1 MIPSNL
7 RQKTY
12 RRKCNKCGLE
22 IRSTCIEES
31 KVLLDESRDTA
42 KGKSV
47 EGGFL
52 FYNDRKRVLDDG
64 CDDVNSINNVLAISF
79 GEGGRDTLVII
90 RLRFEKVRERWEL
103 NKHTTVELVAAST
116 ADCTFSA
123 SVWIACLTRQAL
135 AHSLI
140 FLIKST
146 NQCRVQI
153 TSSVGEGIDVIV
165 QGCNL

>member
-1 MIPSNL
+1 L

-22 IRSTCIEES
+22 IRSTCTEES
-31 KVLLDESRDTA
+31 KVLLDESRHPA

-64 CDDVNSINNVLAISF
+64 YDDINSINNALAISF
-79 GEGGRDTLVII
+79 GEGSRDTLVII
-90 RLRFEKVRERWEL
+90 RLMFEKVRERWKL
-103 NKHTTVELVAAST
+103 NKHTAVELVVASV
-116 ADCTFSA
+116 ADCTFNA
-123 SVWIACLTRQAL
+123 SVWIAWLTRQAL
-135 AHSLI
+135 THSLI
-140 FLIKST
+140 SIIMST
-146 NQCRVQI
+146 NQCRIQI
-153 TSSVGEGIDVIV
+153 TSSVGEGIDVII